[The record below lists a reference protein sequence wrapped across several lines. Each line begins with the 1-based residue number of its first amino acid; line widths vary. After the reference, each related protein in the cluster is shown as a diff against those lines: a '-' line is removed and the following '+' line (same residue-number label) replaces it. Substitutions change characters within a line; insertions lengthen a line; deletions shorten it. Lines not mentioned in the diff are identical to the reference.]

1 MFCKLCLEG
10 YDLVKLLSGK
20 QMALE
25 VEANRRERSGP
36 S

>member
-1 MFCKLCLEG
+1 MYCKLCLEG
-10 YDLVKLLSGK
+10 YNLVNLVSGK
-20 QMALE
+20 QIALE